1 VEKEWVMVFE
11 SHDEMQVESARQELE
26 RNEIDAVI
34 INKQDRAY
42 KFGQIEL
49 YVHRDNVLHAKQILK
64 DF

>member
-11 SHDEMQVESARQELE
+11 SPDELQVESARQALE
-26 RNEIDAVI
+26 RLEIDAVI
-34 INKQDRAY
+34 INKQDRTY

-49 YVHRDNVLHAKQILK
+49 YVHRDNAVRAKQILK